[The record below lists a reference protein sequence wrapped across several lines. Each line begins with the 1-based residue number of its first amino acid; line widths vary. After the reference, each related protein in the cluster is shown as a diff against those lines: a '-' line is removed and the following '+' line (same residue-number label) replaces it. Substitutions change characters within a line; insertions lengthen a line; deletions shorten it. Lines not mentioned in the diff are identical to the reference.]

1 MVILDIPMPESCK
14 ECNAVGQFRVNT
26 ESGDVSL
33 FFCPSGSDVTGRD
46 REYPFDFRPDWCP
59 MIEVKEKEIQERTS
73 HVSWETRKVYVKK
86 ERQRHESAP
95 EDEKTV

>member
-1 MVILDIPMPESCK
+1 MVLIDMRMPSCCD
-14 ECNAVGQFRVNT
+14 ECNAVGFFHAHTDSGNVNF
-26 ESGDVSL
+26 
-33 FFCPSGSDVTGRD
+33 FFCPLGSDVTRKNRKGA
-46 REYPFDFRPDWCP
+46 FKFRPDWCP
-59 MIEVKEKEIQERTS
+59 MIEVEEKEIQERKS